1 MYELFEDAVGSI
13 FQRKGDLELNHRTCG
28 MKIGWLEED
37 LFVKGRLTLL
47 KSLLS
52 SLPMYVMHL
61 FTIPTYVA
69 NRIEKL
75 LRYLLFFLFGGG
87 GCLRDDFKFHLVGW
101 NTLCSPLKD
110 GGLGV

>member
-1 MYELFEDAVGSI
+1 MYELFEDAIGSI
-13 FQRKGDLELNHRTCG
+13 FQRKGDLELNHGTCG

-37 LFVKGRLTLL
+37 LFIKGRLALL
-47 KSLLS
+47 KSTLS

-75 LRYLLFFLFGGG
+75 LRYLLFFLGRGGG
-87 GCLRDDFKFHLVGW
+87 GGGLRDDFKFHFVG
-101 NTLCSPLKD
+101 
-110 GGLGV
+110 